1 MHCLVRQRSI
11 FLDVHNNCWWANLR
25 LYYCHVWLT
34 SFSHYDFST
43 VKNSL
48 NSETVQQAFTI
59 IYNSKISFTLFTDR
73 IYEIHVSLCVCVS
86 LSLSVCVCVCHCR
99 WRNWYPQYTCWHL
112 IRWACISPRKEL
124 TSTYLPGQLI
134 CECIW

>member
-73 IYEIHVSLCVCVS
+73 IYEIHVSVCVCVSISLCMCVCVS
-86 LSLSVCVCVCHCR
+86 LPVKKLIS
-99 WRNWYPQYTCWHL
+99 TIHL
-112 IRWACISPRKEL
+112 L
-124 TSTYLPGQLI
+124 TSYTVSMHKPQERIDLDLSAGSTYM
-134 CECIW
+134 